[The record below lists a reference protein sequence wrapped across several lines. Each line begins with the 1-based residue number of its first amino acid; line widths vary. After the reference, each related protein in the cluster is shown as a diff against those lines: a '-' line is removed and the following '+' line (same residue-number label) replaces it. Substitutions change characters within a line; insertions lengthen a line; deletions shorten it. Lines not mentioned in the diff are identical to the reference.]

1 MPAPVAM
8 PAYYEIRVMGV
19 IPPAALPTFES
30 RTVGAE
36 PVETH
41 LRGPLPDQGALP
53 ALLTRLEE
61 LGVQVVEVRRLFSGH
76 VI

>member
-1 MPAPVAM
+1 MQMPVHTQ
-8 PAYYEIRVMGV
+8 AYYEIRVMGV
-19 IPPAALPTFES
+19 VPPAALPAFE
-30 RTVGAE
+30 RRMVCAE
-36 PVETH
+36 PIETR

-61 LGVQVVEVRRLFSGH
+61 LGVQVLEIRRLLRGP